1 MAGRGRPQ
9 VKALTLHEPWATL
22 IARGLKEVETRDWY
36 TSYRGP
42 LAIHAGLRKPS
53 AIEVSRITFALG
65 ERGIEPPFDVKSF
78 LRGAGPNFGAIVATC
93 RLVACLPAPLGVRAP
108 VWRLRSRTLG
118 VDTSRCRCRRASC
131 RRAWHAQ
138 AMGLGTG
145 EPPACARSRGFAV
158 NAIARPALRYFGGK
172 WRLAPWLIRL
182 FPSHHVYTEAFG
194 GGASVLLQ
202 KPRSRGE
209 IYNDLDGEVV
219 NVFRV
224 LQDPAKAKRL
234 EALLR
239 VTPFARE
246 EFDLSYKKSRD
257 DVERARRTI
266 VRSFMGFGSD
276 SITRV
281 TTASKAMRTGFRA
294 TSWRTHTGAE
304 KDWANYANHIRHF
317 CLRLQG
323 VVIENRDAMKVIES
337 ADREDT
343 LHYVDPP
350 YPHDV
355 RKSKSNYRY
364 EMTMEQHRKLADL
377 LHSVKGMVLISSYPG
392 PYDDLYRDWNWLS
405 YSGTQFCHGAQ
416 ERRERVWFNPAA
428 QKRQGAMRLW

>member
-1 MAGRGRPQ
+1 M
-9 VKALTLHEPWATL
+9 
-22 IARGLKEVETRDWY
+22 
-36 TSYRGP
+36 
-42 LAIHAGLRKPS
+42 
-53 AIEVSRITFALG
+53 
-65 ERGIEPPFDVKSF
+65 
-78 LRGAGPNFGAIVATC
+78 
-93 RLVACLPAPLGVRAP
+93 
-108 VWRLRSRTLG
+108 
-118 VDTSRCRCRRASC
+118 
-131 RRAWHAQ
+131 
-138 AMGLGTG
+138 
-145 EPPACARSRGFAV
+145 

-202 KPRSRGE
+202 KPRSHGE

-239 VTPFARE
+239 VTPFARD
-246 EFDLSYKKSRD
+246 EFDLSYKRSRD

-276 SITRV
+276 SITR
-281 TTASKAMRTGFRA
+281 TGRAERRTISTGFRA
-294 TSWRTHTGAE
+294 NSWRANTCAAE
-304 KDWANYANHIRHF
+304 DWANYANHIRHF
-317 CLRLQG
+317 CARLQG